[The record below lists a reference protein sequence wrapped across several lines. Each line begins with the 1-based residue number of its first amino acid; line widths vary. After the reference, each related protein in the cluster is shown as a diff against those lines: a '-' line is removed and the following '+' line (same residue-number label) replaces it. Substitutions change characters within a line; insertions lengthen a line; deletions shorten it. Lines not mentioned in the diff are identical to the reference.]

1 MTIYLD
7 LVFLLNLFFDFLL
20 LLTVNNTLRR
30 NASLKRIFL
39 GSLIGS
45 LTILL
50 LFLPMPNTFLFLF
63 KIIVSVFMVVI
74 SFGLKDKA
82 YFIANLTYFYMTS
95 TVLGGFMYFLC
106 LSFSEEQTGLLFSYH
121 NMAIPYLFVVI
132 TSPLMLYVY
141 YKERKEI
148 SYYQN
153 FYDIKISFLNGQEKI
168 FHSYLDTGNKLK
180 DPVTKKKI
188 LVVSGKSLKD
198 IPKDKICYVPYNALN
213 THGLMKCLFIKKI
226 DINGLERKDYLVGI
240 SEEKLMKEGVEC
252 ILNNSVREDFL
263 C

>member
-132 TSPLMLYVY
+132 TSPLM
-141 YKERKEI
+141 
-148 SYYQN
+148 
-153 FYDIKISFLNGQEKI
+153 
-168 FHSYLDTGNKLK
+168 
-180 DPVTKKKI
+180 
-188 LVVSGKSLKD
+188 
-198 IPKDKICYVPYNALN
+198 
-213 THGLMKCLFIKKI
+213 
-226 DINGLERKDYLVGI
+226 
-240 SEEKLMKEGVEC
+240 
-252 ILNNSVREDFL
+252 
-263 C
+263 